1 MQSLPRSSYMNI
13 REVSKMTDNLKTAV
27 TLFLITLISGLMLGG
42 VYEIT
47 KEPIERANNAAIFA
61 AYGELI
67 PGSVDYETEEEA
79 VKLANEKLADG
90 TYGKSSVDNIVAAK
104 DADGN
109 VMGYVVTSTSNEGYG
124 GPIQLTIGYMED
136 EADGSLKSTG
146 ISFLSIAETA
156 GLGMNAEKPEF
167 KDQFIRKPAV
177 ELKLTK
183 SGNAGADEINAMSGA
198 TVTSTAVTNAVNA
211 ANYAISDC
219 ISK

>member
-1 MQSLPRSSYMNI
+1 
-13 REVSKMTDNLKTAV
+13 MTDNLKTAV

-79 VKLANEKLADG
+79 VKLANDKLADG

-167 KDQFIRKPAV
+167 KDQFIGKAAT

-219 ISK
+219 IAK

>member
-1 MQSLPRSSYMNI
+1 MLNLPRSSYMNI

-167 KDQFIRKPAV
+167 KDQFIGKPAV

>member
-167 KDQFIRKPAV
+167 KDQFIGKPAV

>member
-1 MQSLPRSSYMNI
+1 MLNLPRSSYMNI

-79 VKLANEKLADG
+79 VKLANDKLADG

-167 KDQFIRKPAV
+167 KDQFIGKAAT

-219 ISK
+219 IAK

>member
-1 MQSLPRSSYMNI
+1 MLNLPRSSYMNI

-167 KDQFIRKPAV
+167 KDQFIGKAAT

-219 ISK
+219 IAK

>member
-1 MQSLPRSSYMNI
+1 MLSLPRSSYMNI

-47 KEPIERANNAAIFA
+47 KDPIERANNAAIFA

-79 VKLANEKLADG
+79 IKLANEKLADG
-90 TYGKSSVDNIVAAK
+90 TYGKSTVDNIVAAK

-167 KDQFIRKPAV
+167 KDQFIGKAAT

-198 TVTSTAVTNAVNA
+198 TVTSSAVTNAVNA

>member
-167 KDQFIRKPAV
+167 KDQFIGKPAV

-183 SGNAGADEINAMSGA
+183 SGNAGSDEINAMSGA

>member
-47 KEPIERANNAAIFA
+47 KEPIERAINAAIFA

-167 KDQFIRKPAV
+167 KDQFIGKPAV

>member
-167 KDQFIRKPAV
+167 K
-177 ELKLTK
+177 
-183 SGNAGADEINAMSGA
+183 EIGRAH
-198 TVTSTAVTNAVNA
+198 V
-211 ANYAISDC
+211 
-219 ISK
+219 

>member
-1 MQSLPRSSYMNI
+1 
-13 REVSKMTDNLKTAV
+13 MTDNLKTAV

-79 VKLANEKLADG
+79 VKLANDKLADG

-167 KDQFIRKPAV
+167 KDQFIGKPAV

-219 ISK
+219 IAK

>member
-1 MQSLPRSSYMNI
+1 MLNLPRSSYMNI

-79 VKLANEKLADG
+79 VKLANDKLADG

-167 KDQFIRKPAV
+167 KDQFIGKAAT

>member
-1 MQSLPRSSYMNI
+1 
-13 REVSKMTDNLKTAV
+13 MTDNLKTAV

-167 KDQFIRKPAV
+167 KDQFIGKPAV

-183 SGNAGADEINAMSGA
+183 SGNAGSDEINAMSGA